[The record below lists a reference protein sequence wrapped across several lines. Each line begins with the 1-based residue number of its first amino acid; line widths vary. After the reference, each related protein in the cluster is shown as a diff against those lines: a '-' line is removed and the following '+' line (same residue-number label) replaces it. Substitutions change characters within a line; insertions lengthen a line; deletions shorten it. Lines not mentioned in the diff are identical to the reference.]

1 MVYPNKGAV
10 VYEFNIPWS
19 SIRMDNELYLNKG
32 FTYNSKNNYIR
43 LSHIKSSDE
52 IATINVIHCYLDDV
66 DYINKLE
73 IWVYYR

>member
-1 MVYPNKGAV
+1 MVYPNNGAF

-19 SIRMDNELYLNKG
+19 TIRTDNELYLNKG

-52 IATINVIHCYLDDV
+52 IATINVVYCYLDDV

-73 IWVYYR
+73 IWLYYR